1 MYCKNC
7 GNALNI
13 GDNVCTNCG
22 TSAGQGSN
30 HCSNCGTQATP
41 GANVCIACGQPLNS
55 IANANVFNGNPN
67 VVIAKSRIA
76 AGILGI
82 LLGVF
87 GAHNFYL
94 GYTKKAVIQLG
105 CTILGFI
112 LSCIG
117 IGALI
122 VFGIEVWGIVEG
134 VFILTGKVNVDAN
147 GNPLTN

>member
-7 GNALNI
+7 GNALNM

-22 TSAGQGSN
+22 TPAGQGMN
-30 HCSNCGTQATP
+30 YCQNCGTQATP
-41 GANVCIACGQPLNS
+41 GGNVCIACGQPLNS
-55 IANANVFNGNPN
+55 MTNPN
-67 VVIAKSRIA
+67 VFGGNTNATVAKSRIA
-76 AGILGI
+76 AGVLGI
-82 LLGVF
+82 LLGAF

-94 GYTKKAVIQLG
+94 GYTKMAVIQLA

-122 VFGIEVWGIVEG
+122 VLGIEVWGIVEG
-134 VFILTGKVNVDAN
+134 VFILTGKINVDGN